1 MIIGSTLRS
10 RFGSNLESH
19 QIDDDYSMSTD
30 QEESNTSP
38 LPQPLLHHS
47 HQSSPSLSL
56 QQWTSSGRLSSTT
69 ALRSLNSDLSP
80 RGYNEGATA
89 IHTHHHHH
97 NHQHHTSSLR
107 HQASYISISQNS
119 AFLDELQFDPEE
131 PVPTYETSQLM
142 HQNNQCLQPDIEPSQ
157 FVSMDPRITAREL
170 PPELASHLYTPIP
183 SLPIPR
189 TSSMFLLDSVETSQ
203 CTTPNMLQQQQQQH
217 QHPQQQQQPQLGN
230 SHSLHRSLTSSP
242 SSTSVPLR
250 NKFKQT
256 SIKRLGLKFLNARQ
270 HFLLACCRDISLIP
284 PLIGLYQSWKRIY
297 QDGDANGVPYKIT
310 TARGME
316 HFLTGVWCIV
326 AAYLSYSI
334 LDSLLVRWIITYS
347 TSAAIVRVLSMSTIM
362 ITCELYL
369 VSTFSADGYK
379 YDLHIWILI
388 SCILTFTYIV
398 QNFVT
403 LNLQLE
409 HHNTIKQHQT
419 QEPLRGGE
427 NEVNTDGNTLT
438 HRNGVSSNGH
448 ISTAGRSNVKN
459 YTQMRAKKPRRFF
472 DFYNIVVFA
481 VVPVGLASFVTM
493 IGLLRSLL
501 ILRIDVDQ
509 VMKTIS

>member
-1 MIIGSTLRS
+1 
-10 RFGSNLESH
+10 
-19 QIDDDYSMSTD
+19 
-30 QEESNTSP
+30 
-38 LPQPLLHHS
+38 
-47 HQSSPSLSL
+47 
-56 QQWTSSGRLSSTT
+56 
-69 ALRSLNSDLSP
+69 
-80 RGYNEGATA
+80 
-89 IHTHHHHH
+89 
-97 NHQHHTSSLR
+97 
-107 HQASYISISQNS
+107 
-119 AFLDELQFDPEE
+119 
-131 PVPTYETSQLM
+131 
-142 HQNNQCLQPDIEPSQ
+142 
-157 FVSMDPRITAREL
+157 
-170 PPELASHLYTPIP
+170 
-183 SLPIPR
+183 
-189 TSSMFLLDSVETSQ
+189 
-203 CTTPNMLQQQQQQH
+203 
-217 QHPQQQQQPQLGN
+217 
-230 SHSLHRSLTSSP
+230 
-242 SSTSVPLR
+242 
-250 NKFKQT
+250 
-256 SIKRLGLKFLNARQ
+256 
-270 HFLLACCRDISLIP
+270 
-284 PLIGLYQSWKRIY
+284 
-297 QDGDANGVPYKIT
+297 
-310 TARGME
+310 
-316 HFLTGVWCIV
+316 
-326 AAYLSYSI
+326 
-334 LDSLLVRWIITYS
+334 
-347 TSAAIVRVLSMSTIM
+347 MSTIM

-379 YDLHIWILI
+379 YGLHIWILI

-493 IGLLRSLL
+493 IGILRSLL